1 MRERGFRGRW
11 FVPFVVVGA
20 LVVGA
25 GAVRAQE
32 AGAGD
37 ASQAPTAVEESSLGD
52 VVATYSLGEIREG
65 EMERAG
71 GVRLYQLRQ
80 QEYELEERAIRQL
93 VSERL
98 LRAAALREGKT
109 RDQLYAERVES
120 LLKEPS
126 SEEVDAVMKKYRSQ
140 LPKEDAEARAVVV
153 KALKDQQ
160 RKRLEQALQKQLLAS
175 ADLKIMLEPPRAP
188 ITIDPSDPV
197 RGPADA
203 PITIVEFSDFQCS
216 FCARSQQTLHL
227 LRLKYPGLIRIVF
240 KNMPGSRHDRARPA
254 AEAALCAAKQG
265 KFWELHDWLFSNQ
278 QKLDD
283 GSIAGAAKNIGLDME
298 AFEKCLESDETLG
311 QIDAS
316 LNMARFLGLSGT
328 PVFFINGI
336 MVRGARPLTVF
347 DEIIRSE
354 LDRLGVPIPEPE
366 EKVAVKPGPAKDL
379 SGPGK
384 K

>member
-1 MRERGFRGRW
+1 MSDRGFGGRW

-32 AGAGD
+32 AGAGN
-37 ASQAPTAVEESSLGD
+37 AGQAPSEVDESSLGD

-71 GVRLYQLRQ
+71 GVRLYQVRQ

-109 RDQLYAERVES
+109 RDQLYAERVEN
-120 LLKEPS
+120 LVKEPPS
-126 SEEVDAVMKKYRSQ
+126 GEVDAVMKTYRSQ
-140 LPKEDAEARAVVV
+140 LPEDDAEARALVVQ
-153 KALKDQQ
+153 ALKDRQ

-240 KNMPGSRHDRARPA
+240 KNMPGSSHDRARPA
-254 AEAALCAAKQG
+254 AEAALCAARQG

-283 GSIAGAAKNIGLDME
+283 ESIAGAAKNIGLDME

-316 LNMARFLGLSGT
+316 LNMARILGLSGT

-336 MVRGARPLTVF
+336 MVRGARPLPVF
-347 DEIIRSE
+347 DEIVRSE
-354 LDRLGVPIPEPE
+354 LDRLGIPIPGPE
-366 EKVAVKPGPAKDL
+366 EKAAGKPGPVKDL
-379 SGPGK
+379 PGPGK
-384 K
+384 R